1 MLICGEVLWIIVFIL
16 VDFCCV
22 IWGLFVDLK
31 DCLIID
37 ERILMDELNVYFV
50 ISDEDFKDVEIVDY
64 SKLLKIIFMK
74 GVVVCVRFWFF
85 F

>member
-22 IWGLFVDLK
+22 IWELFVDLK
-31 DCLIID
+31 VCLFID
-37 ERILMDELNVYFV
+37 RIFMDELNVYFV
-50 ISDEDFKDVEIVDY
+50 ISDEDFRDVKIVGCG
-64 SKLLKIIFMK
+64 KLLKIIFMK